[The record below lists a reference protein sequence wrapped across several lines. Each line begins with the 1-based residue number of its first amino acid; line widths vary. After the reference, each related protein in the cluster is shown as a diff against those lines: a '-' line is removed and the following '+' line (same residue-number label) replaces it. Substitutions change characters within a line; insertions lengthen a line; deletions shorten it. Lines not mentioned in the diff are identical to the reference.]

1 MLERQDLDRRTRRHL
16 NSKAEIVSAAWDL
29 ARNNGIGGFSLRQLA
44 ESVGLKAPSLYQYF
58 ETKNDLYDAMF
69 ADGYEQL
76 RDRLASQDGKPPLS
90 RDEIKAEAIAF
101 FDFSTEDPVRYA
113 LMCERPIPGFEP
125 SPESAALADEV
136 LRSQVVSMLANIGV
150 TERDAQ
156 RLFVALINGIVAQ
169 QIGSNPGGSD
179 WRRLVE
185 QGVDLFLD
193 HVGFE

>member
-1 MLERQDLDRRTRRHL
+1 MLERHHLVRRTRRHL
-16 NSKAEIVSAAWDL
+16 NSIAEIVPAAWDL

-150 TERDAQ
+150 AERDAQ

-179 WRRLVE
+179 WRPLVE